1 MNATTVTSFAEL
13 KNLQISTVAEPKPR
27 APSVAPR
34 KPKHHA
40 PKKVEKAAAP
50 APAPQAQPQ
59 RQPRQAAPQQPAKL
73 VKPVYSPAESPSDTF
88 GKLVTILDGVFGA
101 RNLPNT
107 AALADYAMCCFAA
120 AAVRRSNDQSFERAM
135 LSTLEGVVHEVAAMG
150 NGNLVGTRCRRLLHM
165 LGETPAIDE
174 NGNLVRIGTRR
185 GEDELVIV
193 ERAKEAS
200 SALDVWKKYSE
211 INEAL
216 MGDLETAKVTKRDSL
231 RVERLKVI
239 RRTIPDLGSALVVA
253 AIMAAG
259 FNGAGMPKLSV
270 DRLPVAIISW
280 CINTMKDLR
289 EILAEDDEVL
299 RGQIYIGFLGE
310 ENNVTAEEYSEL
322 VEGLERISVRDSATQ
337 AARNQARSAYEAD
350 KAVYDGMKA
359 EWKAIQGEIDGIQ
372 QEAVNAVDLA
382 LALFRHKLKE
392 KEYFR
397 AVSAERKG
405 EPVRTPA
412 EPKVLQPQAKKPR
425 QSEVTPNQAVQALVA
440 SHTVVDVD
448 ISVPQ
453 FNGAALGLSEV
464 ERRKTLAAAGL
475 DGGRECVAYPGVV
488 WEAVMG
494 PLDHAMDLER
504 NERDCRMV
512 VIAPRRVGGMG
523 LDLADARAL
532 LVEEYESYFTPIEE

>member
-1 MNATTVTSFAEL
+1 MATTVTSFAEL
-13 KNLQISTVAEPKPR
+13 KNLQIATVAEPKK

-34 KPKHHA
+34 KPKHQA

-50 APAPQAQPQ
+50 APQPAQQ
-59 RQPRQAAPQQPAKL
+59 RQARPAPAAQPAKAAKP
-73 VKPVYSPAESPSDTF
+73 VKPVFTPAEPPSETF
-88 GKLVTILDGVFGA
+88 GKLVTILDGVFDA
-101 RNLPNT
+101 RGLPNT
-107 AALADYAMCCFAA
+107 AALADYAMRCFAA
-120 AAVRRSNDQSFERAM
+120 AAVRRAGDQPFERAM

-165 LGETPAIDE
+165 LAETPAIDE

-185 GEDELVIV
+185 GEDELVVV

-200 SALDVWKKYSE
+200 SAMDVWKKYSE
-211 INEAL
+211 VNEAL

-231 RVERLKVI
+231 RVERLKTI
-239 RRTIPDLGSALVVA
+239 RRTIPDMGSALVVA
-253 AIMAAG
+253 AVMASD
-259 FNGAGMPKLSV
+259 FNGQGMPKLAV

-280 CINTMKDLR
+280 CINTLKDLR
-289 EILAEDDEVL
+289 EILAEDDEIL

-310 ENNVTAEEYSEL
+310 ENAVTREEYAEI
-322 VEGLERISVRDSATQ
+322 VEGLARISIRDSASQ
-337 AARNQARSAYEAD
+337 AARNQARAAYEAD

-405 EPVRTPA
+405 EPVRAPA

-425 QSEVTPNQAVQALVA
+425 QSEVTPDQAVKALVA
-440 SHTVVDVD
+440 SHSVVDVD

-512 VIAPRRVGGMG
+512 VIAPRRVGGLG
-523 LDLADARAL
+523 LDLAESRAL